1 MMPIAEVRGLLEQ
14 AFPGDQ
20 IELSSPMGDD
30 HHFQLVIVSPRFTG
44 KTMVEQHQ
52 MVYRALGGAMREAI
66 HALAM
71 RTFSPEQWRK
81 QQSRG

>member
-1 MMPIAEVRGLLEQ
+1 MMPITDVRRMLEQ

-30 HHFQLVIVSPRFTG
+30 HHFQLLIVSAQFSG
-44 KTMVEQHQ
+44 KSMVEQHQ

-66 HALAM
+66 HALALK
-71 RTFSPEQWRK
+71 TYSPEQWQK
-81 QQSRG
+81 QQTRG